1 MALWKSEHPDLD
13 IPTNVTTWQWAFE
26 SREHS
31 PVIYAPKDHGH
42 YENAVSKERLS
53 YAEVKEKATSIGTAL
68 VREHGFEVGDTVSLF
83 ASNTIWYPLA
93 LWATVRVGG
102 RINGASPAYNTNEM
116 SYALKVA
123 KTKFLFTLPGS
134 LDVATAAAQ
143 NVGIPKSNIFLLEGH
158 APGLLTIHDLIALG
172 TQHPPVPSYTI
183 PPNTTNKQICGY
195 LNFSSGTTGL
205 PKAVML
211 SHHNIIAQCHQLR
224 QIQLLEP
231 GEPYSIL
238 AVTPLFH
245 ITGLVRYIHYPIFMN
260 GSSILLPS
268 FTMPSMLDAILTYK
282 IRELILVPPIL
293 IRIVRDPIVDTYL
306 PALRRVVKRWSSGS
320 APTSPEIIHLLH
332 AKFPDTGFRQGY
344 GATEST
350 ACISAH
356 PPDCYD
362 YRHAHTAGKLV
373 ANTEGKVVDLEG
385 TGRVLGVGETGEILA
400 RGPQIAMGYLGNEGA
415 TRETF
420 DEDGFFHTG
429 DVGHFD
435 SQGLIHISDR
445 IKEMIKV
452 RGQQVA
458 PAELE
463 DVLLSHPLVEDCA
476 VLGIPDDYSGEVPKG
491 FVVLKEGVKPSR
503 PVGLELLGFVEG
515 RKVRYKRV
523 REVEFVGSVP
533 KSPTGKLLRR
543 VLKERERDA
552 GRVRGVVVREEG
564 GTVRS
569 KL

>member
-1 MALWKSEHPDLD
+1 MVLWKAEHPDLG

-31 PVIYAPKDHGH
+31 PVIYDPNGHGH
-42 YENAVSKERLS
+42 YENAVTKERLS
-53 YAEVKEKATSIGTAL
+53 YAEVKEKATLISTAL
-68 VREHGFEVGDTVSLF
+68 VRKYGFDVGDTVSLF
-83 ASNTIWYPLA
+83 ASNTIWYPVA

-102 RINGASPAYNTNEM
+102 RINGASPAYNKDEM
-116 SYALKVA
+116 THALQTA
-123 KTKFLFTLPGS
+123 KTKFLFTLPNALS
-134 LDVATAAAQ
+134 VATAAAL
-143 NVGIPKSNIFLLEGH
+143 NAGIPQSNIFLLEGH
-158 APGLLTIHDLIALG
+158 APNLLTIQDLITIGAQY
-172 TQHPPVPSYTI
+172 TPVPSYSI
-183 PPNTTNKQICGY
+183 PSNKTNKEVCGY

-224 QIQLLEP
+224 QLQLIEP
-231 GEPYSIL
+231 GEKYSIL

-260 GSSILLPS
+260 GSSVMLPS
-268 FTMPSMLDAILTYK
+268 FSMPSMLEAIITYK

-293 IRIVRDPIVDTYL
+293 IRIVRDPVVDSYL
-306 PALRRVVKRWSSGS
+306 PALQRTVKRWSSGS

-332 AKFPDTGFRQGY
+332 SKFPDTGFRQGY

-362 YRHAHTAGKLV
+362 YKYAHTAGKLV
-373 ANTEGKVVDLEG
+373 ANTEAKVMSLDGEG
-385 TGRVLGVGETGEILA
+385 RELGVGETGEIWA

-429 DVGHFD
+429 DVGRIDEEGF
-435 SQGLIHISDR
+435 IHISDR

-463 DVLLSHPLVEDCA
+463 DVLLSHPSVEDCA
-476 VLGIPDDYSGEVPKG
+476 VLGIPDDYSGEIPKG
-491 FVVLKEGVKPSR
+491 FVVLKEGVQASQE
-503 PVGLELLGFVEG
+503 VGLELLGFVAG

-543 VLKERERDA
+543 VLKERERD
-552 GRVRGVVVREEG
+552 GNRVRGVVVREE
-564 GTVRS
+564 VRS